1 MTFQTTLNLK
11 YTFRAI
17 VVTMTTWTILACRV
31 QMRPPELTNAATARN
46 IELATGNQISGKIV
60 AVGAAETTFVP
71 DNPVALAGF
80 GGPGRRFLPPLFTS
94 GGDISFCK
102 PYREIV
108 NPPRIKVAL
117 FNVADA
123 TGSISRFQLVSL
135 DTVAVTADM
144 TKKIH
149 AALDAVHPDAPQ
161 KSSLSNTIVQATHT
175 HSGPAGLT
183 ESALWSA
190 FVCDRYSE
198 NLMMKYLTV
207 LGDVTKSAEAKLQP
221 ITSIETTK
229 ADVAPRLRSRF
240 AGMEASTEVSL
251 ISFKTANAN
260 IPLSLLQMAVHPTWY
275 GSEKLTLSADLV
287 TPLEATLQNLTGS
300 QEVFLMQTSV
310 GNMDANMGDDEPEA
324 WAQRF
329 GESLLSGGKTTTVSL
344 NTSVVGGYLA
354 LPEPSVNWKACS
366 AEWAKPVV
374 SLPVLQ
380 ELPKKAP
387 FSIWNLNET
396 VQLMLPGEWTTAAS
410 KQIAGEL
417 QESFPER
424 NGIKIFSLAN
434 EYTAYH
440 LTTADYHKVTL
451 ESCSSIYG
459 DSLLMGFASE
469 LNVFSKRSDSG
480 SPSDSN

>member
-1 MTFQTTLNLK
+1 MTRQTVTNLK
-11 YTFRAI
+11 KSVKAF
-17 VVTMTTWTILACRV
+17 VGTMATCSMLAACQV
-31 QMRPPELTNAATARN
+31 QIRPPDLADANSVRN
-46 IELATGNQISGKIV
+46 IELSVGNRLSGKIV
-60 AVGAAETTFVP
+60 AVGAASATFVP
-71 DNPVALAGF
+71 DKPVALAGF

-94 GGDISFCK
+94 GGEISFCK
-102 PYREIV
+102 SYQEIV

-117 FNVADA
+117 FNIAD
-123 TGSISRFQLVSL
+123 TSGSTSRLQFVSL

-183 ESALWSA
+183 ESPIWSA
-190 FVCDRYSE
+190 FVCDRYNE
-198 NLMMKYLTV
+198 NLMNQYLTV
-207 LGDVTKSAEAKLQP
+207 LGNVVKSAEGKLQP
-221 ITSIETTK
+221 ISSIEATK
-229 ADVAPRLRSRF
+229 ADASPKLRSRF
-240 AGMEASTEVSL
+240 AGMEASTDVTL
-251 ISFKTANAN
+251 ISFKTANGN

-275 GSEKLTLSADLV
+275 GTEKLTLSADLV
-287 TPLEATLQNLTGS
+287 TPLEAKLQNLMAA

-310 GNMDANMGDDEPEA
+310 GNMDANMGDEEPDA

-329 GESLLSGGKTTTVSL
+329 GEALMSEGKTTPASL
-344 NTSVVGGYLA
+344 NTAIVGGYLA

-366 AEWAKPVV
+366 ATWATPVV
-374 SLPVLQ
+374 SLPVL
-380 ELPKKAP
+380 EALPTKAP
-387 FSIWNLNET
+387 LSIWNLNET

-417 QESFPER
+417 QQSIQER

-440 LTTADYHKVTL
+440 LTTADYNKVAL
-451 ESCSSIYG
+451 ESCSSVYG
-459 DSLLMGFASE
+459 DSLLTSFANE
-469 LNVFSKRSDSG
+469 LNNFL
-480 SPSDSN
+480 